1 MGGCGIGDFANLEL
15 GRDSPQ
21 ALCIISAFL
30 GKWQLLPENSREGG
44 GMGEWR
50 GG

>member
-21 ALCIISAFL
+21 AMEMISGRVRKRQSSFAAMAKIPDCL
-30 GKWQLLPENSREGG
+30 SGVV
-44 GMGEWR
+44 
-50 GG
+50 